1 MTNQEALV
9 VLATKREAAT
19 NAMQDIRKYRDESA
33 TWINSHKTTIMTSVK
48 ANAVIVGADL
58 STWDGADA

>member
-1 MTNQEALV
+1 MTNQEALEI
-9 VLATKREAAT
+9 LATKREAAA
-19 NAMQDIRKYRDESA
+19 NAKQDIRKYIDESA
-33 TWINSHKTTIMTSVK
+33 TWIDSHKTAVKTSVK

>member
-9 VLATKREAAT
+9 VLATKREAVA
-19 NAMQDIRKYRDESA
+19 NAMQDIYKYRDESA
-33 TWINSHKTTIMTSVK
+33 TWIDSHKTTVKTSVK

>member
-1 MTNQEALV
+1 MTNQEALE
-9 VLATKREAAT
+9 VLATKREAAD
-19 NAMQDIRKYRDESA
+19 NAMRDIHKYRDESA
-33 TWINSHKTTIMTSVK
+33 TWIDSHKTAVKTSVK